1 MGLHSYI
8 TLLGNVVSFHILDTV
23 RYERAPTAV
32 GLAAD
37 ALMQKAGCLVL
48 ASWQARVTGHWDLA
62 GQCPEVGRA
71 VKSSGVS

>member
-1 MGLHSYI
+1 MVGFL
-8 TLLGNVVSFHILDTV
+8 ILDTV
-23 RYERAPTAV
+23 RYERAHTAV
-32 GLAAD
+32 GLAAE
-37 ALMQKAGCLVL
+37 ALMQKARCPVL